1 MRSLGSAIGTA
12 LLPWCLTGCGTEGGP
27 TGPDRAQ
34 GPGGEKPPSLTVAPV
49 IGVSPTSLKFLVYA
63 FRPNYDPPA
72 QTLRLKNLGGGVL
85 RWTVSDNGYWLT
97 VGNADSPSPPEVHPH
112 RAQRVPAAGPDRHDH
127 DQRHGRVEQPGK
139 GSGRGA
145 HLVRALRGRGR
156 AAAGLRRALG

>member
-72 QTLRLKNLGGGVL
+72 QTLRLKNLWGGVL

-97 VGNADSPSPPEVHPH
+97 VGPTL
-112 RAQRVPAAGPDRHDH
+112 
-127 DQRHGRVEQPGK
+127 
-139 GSGRGA
+139 GSGPATLTVRVHRKSIPIGLNGYRPQGLTATITISATGA
-145 HLVRALRGRGR
+145 SNSPVKVPVGVLISYVH
-156 AAAGLRRALG
+156 